1 MENPDLVLQETGS
14 RSTYS
19 RLNYVPS
26 GDTLRRDAFSSFHKR
41 QKICPTSAVLHCSKR
56 SSSNSSLHWAL
67 AFYPILSNGS
77 FFELLSR
84 GKAVFDWTYFLNR
97 LLEVELDQ
105 ISTSAS
111 VACTFYLNL
120 YFWTSTPPL
129 DSSLPSRQWLWT
141 WVQHSSS
148 RHLSMS
154 PQPYPSRLSS
164 TTNDIF
170 RCMQSIWCSV
180 VVKVQNS

>member
-1 MENPDLVLQETGS
+1 MEVN
-14 RSTYS
+14 
-19 RLNYVPS
+19 
-26 GDTLRRDAFSSFHKR
+26 
-41 QKICPTSAVLHCSKR
+41 
-56 SSSNSSLHWAL
+56 
-67 AFYPILSNGS
+67 
-77 FFELLSR
+77 
-84 GKAVFDWTYFLNR
+84 
-97 LLEVELDQ
+97 Q

-111 VACTFYLNL
+111 EACIFYQNL

-154 PQPYPSRLSS
+154 PRPYPSRLSS

-170 RCMQSIWCSV
+170 RCMQNIWCSV
-180 VVKVQNS
+180 VVKVQNSGVRGLGFVPILGCNFYIHKFNIIQVQIYIYIYLLHQKFYIR